1 MAIAVLMPKQ
11 GQSVESCLIIK
22 WNKKVG
28 EKIKTEEPICEVE
41 TDKAVFEV
49 EAPEAG
55 TMLKIFYKEGDDV
68 PVLNTIAIIGQ
79 PGEKIDHLIPQ
90 KTVSVSK
97 DEYVEN
103 QKAITPDES
112 VKKIRPSSGA
122 GPVPIS
128 PVARRFAEKKG
139 IDFSQLTGSGPGGRI
154 IKRDVEKVISE
165 QEQLGTV
172 ADTAKTISGVIPLT
186 KERGI
191 SFPEPIKEV
200 PVKGVRQ
207 LITERMLKSLQSTA
221 QLTLNTSADASSLL
235 SYRKW
240 LKSSPTKLGL
250 DRITIND
257 LVIYAVVKTLP
268 RYTALNAHFLKDK
281 ILEFEHVHLGFAVDS
296 PRGLMVPIIHNAHLL
311 SLKEIS
317 KEARRLNTA
326 CQEDTILPDELNGG
340 TFTITNLGTMGIE
353 SFTPILSIPQV
364 AILGICSISLKP
376 IMKDN
381 EIKFIPHIGLSLTFD
396 HRAVDGAPAAKFLQ
410 ELNTVIAN
418 FDLKQVKL
426 Q

>member
-22 WNKKVG
+22 WIKKEG
-28 EKIKTEEPICEVE
+28 DKIKAEEPICEVE

-55 TMLKIFYKEGDDV
+55 TILKIFYKEGDDV

-79 PGEKIDHLIPQ
+79 PGEKIDHLIPK

-97 DEYVEN
+97 EEYVEK

-112 VKKIRPSSGA
+112 LKKTKLPFGDGLI
-122 GPVPIS
+122 PIS
-128 PVARRFAEKKG
+128 PLARRFAEKKG
-139 IDFSQLTGSGPGGRI
+139 IDFSQLIGSGPGGRI
-154 IKRDVEKVISE
+154 IKKDVEKALSEGEPLIPSTVSKEFFGPVKEILVEGVRKVISE
-165 QEQLGTV
+165 
-172 ADTAKTISGVIPLT
+172 
-186 KERGI
+186 
-191 SFPEPIKEV
+191 
-200 PVKGVRQ
+200 
-207 LITERMLKSLQSTA
+207 RMLTSLQSTA
-221 QLTLNTSADASSLL
+221 QLTLNTSADASNLL
-235 SYRKW
+235 ACRES
-240 LKSSPTKLGL
+240 LKSSPQMKELSK
-250 DRITIND
+250 ININD
-257 LVIYAVVKTLP
+257 FLLYIVANILP
-268 RYTALNAHFLKDK
+268 KFKNMNAHFLKDK

-311 SLKEIS
+311 SLEEIS
-317 KEARRLNTA
+317 KEARRLSTA
-326 CQEDTILPDELNGG
+326 CQEETILPDELNGG
-340 TFTITNLGTMGIE
+340 TFTVTNLGTMGIE
-353 SFTPILSIPQV
+353 SFTPILNIPQV

-381 EIKFIPHIGLSLTFD
+381 EIKFVPHIGLSLTFD
-396 HRAVDGAPAAKFLQ
+396 HQAVDGALAARFLQ
-410 ELNTVIAN
+410 ELCKLIAN

>member
-1 MAIAVLMPKQ
+1 MAIPVLMPKQ

-28 EKIKTEEPICEVE
+28 DKVKAEEAICEVE

-55 TMLKIFYKEGDDV
+55 TILKIFYKEGDDV

-79 PGEKIDHLIPQ
+79 SGEEIDHLIPQ

-97 DEYVEN
+97 EEYVEK

-112 VKKIRPSSGA
+112 VKKIKPSFGDGLIS
-122 GPVPIS
+122 IS
-128 PVARRFAEKKG
+128 PLARRFAEKKG
-139 IDFSQLTGSGPGGRI
+139 IDFSQLIGSGPGGRI
-154 IKRDVEKVISE
+154 IKKDVEKALSE
-165 QEQLGTV
+165 GEPLIPSTV
-172 ADTAKTISGVIPLT
+172 SKKFFG
-186 KERGI
+186 
-191 SFPEPIKEV
+191 
-200 PVKGVRQ
+200 PVKEIPTEGVRK
-207 LITERMLKSLQSTA
+207 IISERMLTSLQSTA
-221 QLTLNTSADASSLL
+221 QLTLNTSVDASNLL
-235 SYRKW
+235 ACRKS
-240 LKSSPTKLGL
+240 LKSNPQMKGL
-250 DRITIND
+250 SKININD
-257 LVIYAVVKTLP
+257 FLLYIVANILLKFKNM
-268 RYTALNAHFLKDK
+268 NAHFLKDK

-317 KEARRLNTA
+317 QEARRLNTA
-326 CQEDTILPDELNGG
+326 CQEETILPDELTGG
-340 TFTITNLGTMGIE
+340 TFTVTNLGTMGIE
-353 SFTPILSIPQV
+353 SFTPVLNVPQV

-381 EIKFIPHIGLSLTFD
+381 EIEFITHMGLSLTFD

-418 FDLKQVKL
+418 FDLTQVKL

>member
-28 EKIKTEEPICEVE
+28 DKVKAEEPICEVE

-55 TMLKIFYKEGDDV
+55 TMLKIFYKEGDDI

-79 PGEKIDHLIPQ
+79 PGEKIDHLIPK

-97 DEYVEN
+97 GEYVEK

-112 VKKIRPSSGA
+112 LKKTKPSLGT
-122 GPVPIS
+122 GLIPIS

-139 IDFSQLTGSGPGGRI
+139 IDFSKLVGSGPGGRI
-154 IKRDVEKVISE
+154 IKKDIE
-165 QEQLGTV
+165 
-172 ADTAKTISGVIPLT
+172 KTISEGEPLVSST
-186 KERGI
+186 VSENFLG
-191 SFPEPIKEV
+191 
-200 PVKGVRQ
+200 PVKEITVEGVRK
-207 LITERMLKSLQSTA
+207 IISERMLTSLQSTA
-221 QLTLNTSADASSLL
+221 QLTLNTSVDASNLLACRESLKASLQMKGL
-235 SYRKW
+235 SK
-240 LKSSPTKLGL
+240 
-250 DRITIND
+250 ININD
-257 LVIYAVVKTLP
+257 FLLYIVANSLP
-268 RYTALNAHFLKDK
+268 KFKNMNAHFLKDK

-317 KEARRLNTA
+317 KEARRLSTA
-326 CQEDTILPDELNGG
+326 CQEETILPDELNGG
-340 TFTITNLGTMGIE
+340 TFTVTNLGTMGIE
-353 SFTPILSIPQV
+353 SFTPILNIPQV
-364 AILGICSISLKP
+364 AILGVCSVSLKP
-376 IMKDN
+376 MMKEDK
-381 EIKFIPHIGLSLTFD
+381 IQFIPHIGLSLTFD

-410 ELNTVIAN
+410 ELNMVIAN
-418 FDLKQVKL
+418 FDLTDIKL
-426 Q
+426 